1 MAYVKVRYRES
12 ASKLIQYCFDEKKPE
27 DPVQAQE
34 CPDDEEG
41 AKRAFE
47 AVRNVHRVTSGYQ
60 AVHVIQS
67 WSPDE
72 SKKLTPAMVN
82 KMGEAMAS
90 RYFEGHQF
98 LVVTHSHD
106 AHLHNHIIVN
116 TVAFETGKRI
126 TNKKRHLY
134 KLRNISDDVCREN
147 GLSVID
153 GDAKERRAHMPD
165 RVDRIERYNGNS
177 YIYAMKDKAAFARHY
192 ATGFDEYTAYLKE
205 LGVQLRIKD
214 KSITYFYEDK
224 KKGKRGDKLGR
235 EFTREGLEKAFE
247 KNHELFSARPDLRA
261 KIREEFAHSGGN
273 IRHTIGDS
281 GDALLDGHRDSS
293 GQSKDFTAYT
303 KSSRPIGDRSRP
315 SDGKLRDGI
324 IPIEAIRRARSANVL
339 EYCARHKIELM
350 HNDKG
355 QTVLKGR
362 EHVVVGADGWS
373 NTKNRTKGTAIE
385 FAAVHGNLS
394 YLQAI
399 ASINRMPALLELEK
413 SFGEVKRKFTSF
425 HVPRRNEMSYP
436 DGLKHLTHF
445 LNSFGAKQD
454 MADLLLRSD
463 QVSVRKSG
471 VIRFLGKGDTRNSLD
486 FVPDN
491 DGKWA
496 QSRRGRTTKPF
507 YSSRGSGQ
515 SAVIFSDPKE
525 FIQKRGVDL
534 FSNRRRKDGILV
546 LLEPNPEV
554 VEQYVKDNPHVKE
567 LELVTRSPSKPAQ
580 GELDFF
586 GNLKSR
592 LQGLGVNVRVTG
604 FEKALTRR
612 GPEIEL

>member
-1 MAYVKVRYRES
+1 MAYVKVMYRKN
-12 ASKLIQYCFDEKKPE
+12 ADKLIQYCFNEKKPD

-34 CPDDEEG
+34 CPDDEQG

-67 WSPDE
+67 WSPEE
-72 SKKLTPAMVN
+72 SKKITPAQVN

-106 AHLHNHIIVN
+106 DHLHNHIIVN

-126 TNKKRHLY
+126 TNKKKHLY

-153 GDAKERRAHMPD
+153 GEAKDRRARMPD

-214 KSITYFYEDK
+214 KAITYFYEDK

-261 KIREEFAHSGGN
+261 KIRDEFARVGGSGG
-273 IRHTIGDS
+273 HTVGNSS
-281 GDALLDGHRDSS
+281 GVFLDGWDAAS
-293 GQSKDFTAYT
+293 GKSKDFASYT
-303 KSSRPIGDRSRP
+303 KSSRPGGDRSNP
-315 SDGKLRDGI
+315 NDHKLRDGI
-324 IPIEAIRRARSANVL
+324 IPIEAVRRARSANVL
-339 EYCARHKIELM
+339 EYCARHKIELSQ
-350 HNDKG
+350 NDKG

-362 EHVVVGADGWS
+362 EHVVVGEKGWT

-399 ASINRMPALLELEK
+399 ARINGTPALLELEK

-425 HVPRRNEMSYP
+425 HVPRRHEMSYP
-436 DGLKHLTHF
+436 DALKHLSQF
-445 LNSFGAKQD
+445 LNSFGSKQE
-454 MADLLLRSD
+454 MADPLLRSD
-463 QVSVRKSG
+463 QVSVQKNG
-471 VIRFLGKGDTRNSLD
+471 VIRFLSKGDTRNSID
-486 FVPDN
+486 FAQDH
-491 DGKWA
+491 DGKWS

-507 YSSRGSGQ
+507 YASRGTGK
-515 SAVIFSDPKE
+515 SAVVFSDPKQ
-525 FIQKRGVDL
+525 FIEKRGADL
-534 FSNRRRKDGILV
+534 FSDRHRKDGILV
-546 LLEPNPEV
+546 LLEPSADV
-554 VEQYVKDNPHVKE
+554 VEQYVKANPHVKD
-567 LELVTRSPSKPAQ
+567 LELVTKSQSKPEQ

-592 LQGLGVNVRVTG
+592 LRGLGVNVHHTEHG
-604 FEKALTRR
+604 KALPRR
-612 GPEIEL
+612 GHEIDI